1 VVGREGVEHA
11 LPEAG
16 AKEGAVRLGQFL
28 KRNPGQENLH
38 VPRRSSRS
46 AVTVGSAV

>member
-16 AKEGAVRLGQFL
+16 AKEGAGGGAVKYAG
-28 KRNPGQENLH
+28 GQEL
-38 VPRRSSRS
+38 
-46 AVTVGSAV
+46 TDT